1 MQPVTA
7 PTPHLPISF
16 KTLLG
21 LLAAVCALA
30 ALAIP
35 AAAGAESG
43 SDSPELSLTFPT
55 NEARLSGSQASVWA
69 TCNGPEARV
78 CNGTLTLTRGGSK
91 HQVPFSVIAG
101 TNQSLT
107 VPLGSD
113 AMAKRFVAIVR
124 TEQANGALARSRS
137 ILRLG

>member
-1 MQPVTA
+1 MQLVIA

-16 KTLLG
+16 KTILG

-35 AAAGAESG
+35 GAAGAASG

-55 NEARLSGSQASVWA
+55 NEAHLSGSQASVWA
-69 TCNGPEARV
+69 TCDGPEARV

-91 HQVPFSVIAG
+91 HQARFSVIAG

-107 VPLGSD
+107 VPLGAD
-113 AMAKRFVAIVR
+113 ATAKRFVAVVR
-124 TEQANGALARSRS
+124 TEQANGALVRSRS